1 MWDSAVVAHR
11 LSSCGSWAL
20 ECVGLVVQ
28 PYRLHCSKA
37 CGIFS
42 NQGLNLC
49 PLHWQVDSLL
59 SEPPGKA
66 LIQGNPSFFFLR
78 PSTDWMRPTTL
89 WIVICFIQSWL
100 CKHQSRLHNIITESR
115 LIFGSV
121 LKNLPANARDMG
133 SIPGLERF
141 PGEGNGN
148 PLQYPCLGS
157 PWPEEPDGLQ
167 PMRWQSQTQLSS

>member
-1 MWDSAVVAHR
+1 MGPRMCGHG
-11 LSSCGSWAL
+11 SSTLQA
-20 ECVGLVVQ
+20 
-28 PYRLHCSKA
+28 
-37 CGIFS
+37 
-42 NQGLNLC
+42 
-49 PLHWQVDSLL
+49 SLL
-59 SEPPGKA
+59 QGMWNLPKPGIEPVSPA
-66 LIQGNPSFFFLR
+66 LTGRFFTVWATRESPYSREPKFFFFLR

-133 SIPGLERF
+133 SRLERF
-141 PGEGNGN
+141 LGEGNGN

-167 PMRWQSQTQLSS
+167 SMRWQSQTQLSN